1 MKHWPKFPRK
11 HTASTRD
18 RQVSISTQPIA
29 AGFTIHRTH
38 VILVTPVPSVRGR
51 IHHPLAAKQAFP
63 ITTGC
68 ATFPAHGSNATHVH
82 SSPNRVADLP
92 KVPCRISVRNSFV
105 TFQFPTVNSSG
116 TPLVPE
122 MIDAVATSLRN
133 TLFERASR
141 AWIRQLRQRG
151 VLPRRAACALPPP
164 SSEPLV
170 PGLLVP

>member
-1 MKHWPKFPRK
+1 
-11 HTASTRD
+11 
-18 RQVSISTQPIA
+18 
-29 AGFTIHRTH
+29 
-38 VILVTPVPSVRGR
+38 VILVTLVPSVRGR
-51 IHHPLAAKQAFP
+51 IHHPLAAKQCLPHHSWMCDFP
-63 ITTGC
+63 RTWM
-68 ATFPAHGSNATHVH
+68 SNAAHVH
-82 SSPNRVADLP
+82 SSPTTSNRVANLP

-105 TFQFPTVNSSG
+105 AFQFPTLNRSG

-122 MIDAVATSLRN
+122 MINAVATCLRN
-133 TLFERASR
+133 ILFEQASR